1 MSLFSSTPAHRS
13 GREVPSFWTVPLL
26 LILLLLGHHIP
37 RVDSS
42 SRSLPAPDLGTTL
55 VALRFRN
62 GVIIAADSR
71 TSIAGKLVSH
81 RYAQKL
87 VAVPVTTSSSNGD
100 GDDAGPRS
108 FCVMA
113 RSGSAADTQYLTDLV
128 QKEAADRYYRY
139 GRTLTVPQVAH
150 YLRSLLWRDNNN
162 NQNGGAQS
170 SSKQVSL
177 VVAGYQSKI
186 DDCDNDGDDDS
197 IHIYSLAASGALLCE
212 TNYVAAGSG
221 STFILGYLD
230 QLVQDQLQKQQ
241 QEGSVFLANNRNS
254 MKQIKAATTVLMWD
268 KETAMEVCRRVVQRA
283 IDRDASSG
291 GIIRMMICSKD
302 GIQEET
308 VYPQHVTI
316 NNYFPNH
323 DDDRQQKQ
331 TSQSLAGFAHAAERW

>member
-1 MSLFSSTPAHRS
+1 MFLLSSPLAYRS
-13 GREVPSFWTVPLL
+13 GQDVTSLWTTIL
-26 LILLLLGHHIP
+26 LILLLGPNIP
-37 RVDSS
+37 LVDSS
-42 SRSLPAPDLGTTL
+42 SRSQPAPDLGTTL
-55 VALRFRN
+55 VALRYRN

-87 VAVPVTTSSSNGD
+87 VALPLTMGTTRSSND
-100 GDDAGPRS
+100 DDDDDAGPRS
-108 FCVMA
+108 FGVMA

-128 QKEAADRYYRY
+128 QRESADRYYRY

-162 NQNGGAQS
+162 QNGGAQS

-186 DDCDNDGDDDS
+186 DGKDEEEDDNNDNGS
-197 IHIYSLAASGALLCE
+197 IHIYSLAASGALVSE

-241 QEGSVFLANNRNS
+241 QERSALS
-254 MKQIKAATTVLMWD
+254 DSKSTTAVLMWD

-291 GIIRMMICSKD
+291 GLIRIMVCSKE

-308 VYPQHVTI
+308 VYPQSVPT
-316 NNYFPNH
+316 NNHFLN
-323 DDDRQQKQ
+323 DDDRQHKK
-331 TSQSLAGFAHAAERW
+331 SQPLAGFADAAVR